1 MRSVLAYTAARLLL
15 FGVAFGL
22 LYLLGARGALALIL
36 AALVSGLV
44 SYIVL
49 SRQRDAVSERITAR
63 TDRMSRRLEEGASHE
78 DAAQVPGAAPR
89 PAPSLKTAGSG
100 RAETDDPE
108 GTDGAEGAE
117 GIAHPDG
124 AAPEGVGNADGAR
137 PEEQAPA
144 AQ

>member
-63 TDRMSRRLEEGASHE
+63 TDRMSRRLEEGAAHE
-78 DAAQVPGAAPR
+78 DAAQAAGAAPR
-89 PAPSLKTAGSG
+89 PAPSPKAAGSG
-100 RAETDDPE
+100 RAGAEDA
-108 GTDGAEGAE
+108 DGAGTTGA
-117 GIAHPDG
+117 
-124 AAPEGVGNADGAR
+124 GNGDGAR